1 MIIYLVGISC
11 VGKTTIGKFLADYID
26 FEFYDLDEQ
35 IEKYFERPI
44 EYIQNEFLTTNG
56 FREKTAVVLNKI
68 LNKDRDMVIASTAS
82 GFRDHYL
89 KQYKTTKKTKDI
101 VSINLTD
108 KPENILN
115 RLTFY
120 DKNSI
125 QIEKKLSV
133 NDRKE
138 YLKEIKKD
146 ITFYKK
152 FNLRADYSI
161 DINGATP
168 EVFLNKITELL
179 IEEEKILMESMKIE
193 QDITT

>member
-11 VGKTTIGKFLADYID
+11 VGKTTIGKLLADYID

-44 EYIQNEFLTTNG
+44 EYIQDEFITTNS
-56 FREKTAVVLNKI
+56 FREKTVVVLNEI
-68 LNKDRDMVIASTAS
+68 LNKDKDMVIASNSS
-82 GFRDHYL
+82 GLRDYYL
-89 KQYKTTKKTKDI
+89 NQYKTTKKAKDI
-101 VSINLTD
+101 VSIYLID

-120 DKNSI
+120 DKNST
-125 QIEKKLSV
+125 QIEDKLSL
-133 NDRKE
+133 NDRKY

-168 EVFLNKITELL
+168 DNFLNKITELL
-179 IEEEKILMESMKIE
+179 IKEEKILM
-193 QDITT
+193 